1 MTIQTQTL
9 LVSGKLRSGERLN
22 ESARARQMKV
32 SRAPIREALQLL
44 HEQGVVM
51 NHPRRGMF
59 VVSLDDED
67 LQKITGQNLVVDG
80 GYSV

>member
-1 MTIQTQTL
+1 
-9 LVSGKLRSGERLN
+9 
-22 ESARARQMKV
+22 MKV

>member
-1 MTIQTQTL
+1 
-9 LVSGKLRSGERLN
+9 
-22 ESARARQMKV
+22 
-32 SRAPIREALQLL
+32 
-44 HEQGVVM
+44 M